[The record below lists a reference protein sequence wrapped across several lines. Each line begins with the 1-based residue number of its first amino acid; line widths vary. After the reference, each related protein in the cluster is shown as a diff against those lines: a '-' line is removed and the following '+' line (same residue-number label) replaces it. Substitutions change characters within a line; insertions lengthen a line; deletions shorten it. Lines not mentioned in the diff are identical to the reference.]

1 MDTLVSSSPIPQ
13 ISISPAPP
21 EEPSSEPFSPF
32 SLAFPSGSCDDDF
45 RPRHLTP
52 PPTNTHFKRQA
63 SSLRPAG
70 VAANGKGLEENRFQ
84 ALLKASKE
92 RTPPTSRRPAD
103 LRREIAVKTHK
114 NKQAERRALFL
125 SKVLAPPSP
134 TATTTPK
141 TPPESPALF
150 HYSLPSPGLVSPL
163 ALFES
168 LHDSKENACDPWVEQ
183 VEFCRPEAKQVQVV
197 REFKRHLP
205 SLDQIS
211 AHLHSQGHPLCNRG
225 SLESKGATS
234 RPRLSCTAGRL
245 QITPLPLEQRYDS
258 YESCTTSKPSALV
271 PDLRITTT
279 VVPRMATVSPTK
291 LSQANLLALEC
302 REQRAHTM
310 LLTLRRRM
318 NPSECRISLS
328 SCQNEERGVKWKRRS
343 APADL
348 LPLRERSGFEHPIL
362 ALPGA
367 F

>member
-1 MDTLVSSSPIPQ
+1 MDTLLSSSPVPQ

-21 EEPSSEPFSPF
+21 EEPSPEPFSPF
-32 SLAFPSGSCDDDF
+32 SSAFLTGSCDDDF

-52 PPTNTHFKRQA
+52 PPTNTHFNRQA

-70 VAANGKGLEENRFQ
+70 VAANGKGLEEYQFQ

-92 RTPPTSRRPAD
+92 RNPPTGRRPAD

-134 TATTTPK
+134 TATMTPK

-183 VEFCRPEAKQVQVV
+183 VEFCRPETKQIQVQ
-197 REFKRHLP
+197 REFKHHLP

-211 AHLHSQGHPLCNRG
+211 AHLHSQGHPLSNRS
-225 SLESKGATS
+225 SLESKVSTA
-234 RPRLSCTAGRL
+234 RPRLSCAVGRL
-245 QITPLPLEQRYDS
+245 QRAPLQLEQRCNS
-258 YESCTTSKPSALV
+258 YELGSVPKTTLLV

-279 VVPRMATVSPTK
+279 VVPKMATVSPTK

-318 NPSECRISLS
+318 NPSECRMSLTS
-328 SCQNEERGVKWKRRS
+328 EERGVKWKRRS